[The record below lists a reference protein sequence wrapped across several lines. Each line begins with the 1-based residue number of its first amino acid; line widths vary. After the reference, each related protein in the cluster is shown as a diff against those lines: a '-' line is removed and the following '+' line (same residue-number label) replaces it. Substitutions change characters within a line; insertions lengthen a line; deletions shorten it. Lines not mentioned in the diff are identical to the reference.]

1 MTEIELRQA
10 LKNIED
16 SNLLLRLEN
25 DIFERYLARR
35 DPGSLQKIAQIL
47 ETAKRI
53 QKIALQHVRTTSVIS
68 ATGNLVSV
76 SDKESVS
83 VANVQ
88 SGSQHVT
95 PSLLT
100 AETPTGEAKIPF
112 VYRIEMVNTEIRE
125 LKRAIIK
132 FEQTFVKRRIHLR
145 AQLEENQIS
154 IHEICKSRED
164 FEENVVQK
172 GFDSITGKMSAD
184 KFIRFIEEWLKTI
197 DIVTEKIR
205 LKVATI
211 KCQIRK
217 VTLQLN
223 QRKEVGEALRAVD
236 FEQLRIEN
244 RICVQKIDEKNQH
257 LLEMKK
263 IAGRYSIALSKHKEK
278 VEGLILTMNE
288 VKTKIVS
295 KSQELVKLQSE
306 QIATKAEIKKTEK
319 RIKSMTVLMNKFKVP
334 NAVEFIK
341 MRMKLQ
347 ELQRI
352 RKQLSRQRDIQRAA
366 IKFRK

>member
-100 AETPTGEAKIPF
+100 AETPTGEAKS
-112 VYRIEMVNTEIRE
+112 VCHT
-125 LKRAIIK
+125 LKSLL
-132 FEQTFVKRRIHLR
+132 HL
-145 AQLEENQIS
+145 
-154 IHEICKSRED
+154 
-164 FEENVVQK
+164 
-172 GFDSITGKMSAD
+172 
-184 KFIRFIEEWLKTI
+184 
-197 DIVTEKIR
+197 
-205 LKVATI
+205 
-211 KCQIRK
+211 
-217 VTLQLN
+217 LQL
-223 QRKEVGEALRAVD
+223 
-236 FEQLRIEN
+236 
-244 RICVQKIDEKNQH
+244 
-257 LLEMKK
+257 
-263 IAGRYSIALSKHKEK
+263 
-278 VEGLILTMNE
+278 
-288 VKTKIVS
+288 
-295 KSQELVKLQSE
+295 
-306 QIATKAEIKKTEK
+306 
-319 RIKSMTVLMNKFKVP
+319 
-334 NAVEFIK
+334 
-341 MRMKLQ
+341 
-347 ELQRI
+347 
-352 RKQLSRQRDIQRAA
+352 
-366 IKFRK
+366 